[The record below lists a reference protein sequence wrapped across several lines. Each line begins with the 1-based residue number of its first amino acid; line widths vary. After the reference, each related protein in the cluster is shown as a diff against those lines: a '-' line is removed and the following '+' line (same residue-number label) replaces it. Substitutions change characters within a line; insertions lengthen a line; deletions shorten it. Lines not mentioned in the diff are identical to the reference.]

1 MRSWFA
7 LPLAAFVFTCSAPLA
22 AHHSVAG
29 VFDPDKPITLTGAIT
44 KVEWTNPHS
53 RLYFDVTGSDGTV
66 TNWNVELAARNV
78 LERMGWSFTTLKV
91 GQTVTVIGD
100 QARSGAK
107 MLNARGR
114 EQRNLRVGGQREY
127 PITLSD
133 GTPVLFDR

>member
-1 MRSWFA
+1 MRTIPAVVVAGIGLMFA
-7 LPLAAFVFTCSAPLA
+7 VPVT

-29 VFDPDKPITLTGAIT
+29 EFDPDNPVTLTGTVT
-44 KVEWTNPHS
+44 KLEWTNPHS
-53 RLYFDVTGSDGTV
+53 RLYFDVTDPDGSV

-78 LERMGWSFTTLKV
+78 LERMGWNFTSLKV
-91 GQTVTVIGD
+91 GQKITVTGD

-107 MLNARGR
+107 MINVRGR
-114 EQRNLRVGGQREY
+114 EQRNVRAGVREY